1 MTDQTVRLASRLLL
15 PIAMVLL
22 GLLAWGKLDAQDGSP
37 SDNAIARKHIK
48 GLREGAL
55 LVRLQTR
62 SQSIAM
68 LKERGLGDKAVQLE
82 RRQRKEN
89 REYVEAFV
97 SEFDFA
103 PVYFFRSEDSGLI
116 KEGRLDEIVFLNRDL
131 TPDNT
136 IKVES
141 RTIYTAE
148 FGKIKSGDEKIRND
162 YRLEKDSLGV
172 KQKATYYGSSNMG
185 FEALIIM
192 DDQFVQLRRPFPYY
206 VRTFGKGG
214 IITRSPAKTV
224 RKMNTKLHQFY

>member
-116 KEGRLDEIVFLNRDL
+116 KEGRLDEIVF
-131 TPDNT
+131 
-136 IKVES
+136 
-141 RTIYTAE
+141 
-148 FGKIKSGDEKIRND
+148 
-162 YRLEKDSLGV
+162 
-172 KQKATYYGSSNMG
+172 
-185 FEALIIM
+185 
-192 DDQFVQLRRPFPYY
+192 
-206 VRTFGKGG
+206 
-214 IITRSPAKTV
+214 
-224 RKMNTKLHQFY
+224 